1 MPKNAA
7 IATTFFAATTPETFS
22 GDGVRTELLG
32 FSTPIR
38 PDHYGAI
45 ALDGSDCLV
54 VGHDQQAEPASGAA
68 PGGVGLLILS
78 WVFRRAYCDFSAVCG
93 VRLSSRRI
101 AGEERLKRLG
111 YDGPERAL
119 N

>member
-68 PGGVGLLILS
+68 LGCVGLLILS
-78 WVFRRAYCDFSAVCG
+78 WLFFFGAPIATSALCVVCAS
-93 VRLSSRRI
+93 V
-101 AGEERLKRLG
+101 AV
-111 YDGPERAL
+111 AL
-119 N
+119 LARNA